1 MNNELIKEH
10 ASALFSSA
18 GFIAHIVTDAD
29 YQSALEL
36 MDDLIEDYELH
47 RSLIVVLS
55 ESIERWEDTADEFTQ
70 FNATFDGYDEGLS
83 TLRAIIDQHQLK
95 AVDLKEVI
103 GCPSLV
109 SMILN
114 GSRKLTTRHIQAL
127 STKFNLTPSLF
138 FS

>member
-1 MNNELIKEH
+1 MNNELIKEN

-18 GFIAHIVTDAD
+18 RFIAHIVTDAD

-70 FNATFDGYDEGLS
+70 FNATVDGYDEGLS

-103 GCPSLV
+103 GGPSLV

-114 GSRKLTTRHIQAL
+114 GSRKLTTGHIQAL
-127 STKFNLTPSLF
+127 STKFNLTPNLF

>member
-1 MNNELIKEH
+1 MNNELIKEN

-70 FNATFDGYDEGLS
+70 FNATVDGYDEGLS

-103 GCPSLV
+103 GGPSLV

-114 GSRKLTTRHIQAL
+114 GSRKLTTGHIQAL
-127 STKFNLTPSLF
+127 STKFNLTPNLF

>member
-70 FNATFDGYDEGLS
+70 FNATVDGYDEGLS
-83 TLRAIIDQHQLK
+83 TLRAIMDQHQLK

-103 GCPSLV
+103 GGPSLV

-114 GSRKLTTRHIQAL
+114 GSRKLTTGHIQAL
-127 STKFNLTPSLF
+127 STKFNLTPNLF

>member
-47 RSLIVVLS
+47 NSLIVVLS
-55 ESIERWEDTADEFTQ
+55 ESIERWEATADEFAE
-70 FNATFDGYDEGLS
+70 FNATVDGYDEGLS

-103 GCPSLV
+103 GGPSLV

-114 GSRKLTTRHIQAL
+114 GSRKLTTGHIQAL
-127 STKFNLTPSLF
+127 STKFNLTPNLF

>member
-70 FNATFDGYDEGLS
+70 FNATVDGYDEGLS

-103 GCPSLV
+103 GGPSLV

-114 GSRKLTTRHIQAL
+114 GSRKLTTGHIQAL
-127 STKFNLTPSLF
+127 STKFNLTPNLF